1 MPITGFGPLTGA
13 VASFDRAVD
22 RRLEPLR
29 ANPTANRVL
38 YAASEA
44 GNFSVLWHVLA
55 WAPVVVAP
63 TPRRIARAARVS
75 VALGVE
81 SAVVN
86 GPIKSMFRRERP
98 TAPAGGRPH
107 RLRTPKTSSFPSG
120 HATAAMVAAAMLGRR
135 SRLSPLY
142 HLAGIVVA
150 TSRVHVRIHHASDVV
165 GGLAIGV
172 VLGRVARRL
181 LR

>member
-1 MPITGFGPLTGA
+1 MPVDPFGPLSGA
-13 VASFDRAVD
+13 VATFDRAVD

-44 GNFSVLWHVLA
+44 GNFSLLWHALA
-55 WAPVVVAP
+55 WAPVALAP
-63 TPRRIARAARVS
+63 TPRRIARAAQVS

-86 GPIKSMFRRERP
+86 GPVKSVFRRERP
-98 TAPAGGRPH
+98 EVPEGGRPH
-107 RLRTPKTSSFPSG
+107 RLRAPKTSSFPSG

-135 SRLSPLY
+135 SRLSPIY
-142 HLAGIVVA
+142 HLAGVVVA

-172 VLGRVARRL
+172 VLGRVARRI